1 MDQRAKT
8 IGFIFDF
15 NKNWFGGINYI
26 LNLINSFNYLDQ
38 DQKPRV
44 VVFYNQQN
52 LVFKDEV
59 TYPFVQW
66 IEIKY
71 SFNKGVTYFLSM
83 LLRRNLFYKKEM
95 SKCDILFPTNDLP
108 VKFDKSIHSIS
119 WIPDF
124 QHKILKNNFSFLHR
138 FLREVKFK
146 LILKNSKKTIL
157 SSQDSKNTLSKF
169 YKTSLSKIQIVPFVS
184 IIDKSDFNTSI
195 LANLKL
201 VEGKYFLVS
210 NQFHA
215 HKNFEIVLKAF
226 SMLPKNRKLK
236 LVITG
241 GKSDKNAN
249 YFNKIQRLS
258 NSLNLNDRIIFTG
271 FVSRDDVL
279 SLMRFSISLIQPSFF
294 EGWNTAIEDCKSLGV
309 NVIASNID
317 VHIEQLGVNGVLFD
331 PKNPNDL
338 LDKMQNAEKIGNKQP
353 ENLRVRYSNFS
364 NLFLDAISQ

>member
-26 LNLINSFNYLDQ
+26 LNLINSFNYLKENE
-38 DQKPRV
+38 KPRV
-44 VVFYNQQN
+44 IVFYNQQN

-71 SFNKGVTYFLSM
+71 NVNKGLTYFFS
-83 LLRRNLFYKKEM
+83 LLIGKNLFYKKEM
-95 SKCDILFPTNDLP
+95 SKCDVLFPTNDLP
-108 VKFDKSIHSIS
+108 VKFDKSVHAIS

-184 IIDKSDFNTSI
+184 IIDKNDFNTSI
-195 LANLKL
+195 LADLKL
-201 VEGKYFLVS
+201 AKGEYFLVS

-215 HKNFEIVLKAF
+215 HKNFEIVLQAF
-226 SMLPKNRKLK
+226 SKLPKNRKLK

-241 GKSDKNAN
+241 GKSEKNSN
-249 YFNKIQRLS
+249 YFNKIQQLS
-258 NSLNLNDRIIFTG
+258 KSLKLNDTVVFTG
-271 FVSRDDVL
+271 FISRDDVL

-294 EGWNTAIEDCKSLGV
+294 EGWNTAVEDCKSLGV

-317 VHIEQLGVNGVLFD
+317 VHKEQLGVNGFLFD
-331 PKNPNDL
+331 PKSSNDL
-338 LDKMQNAEKIGNKQP
+338 LDKMLIAKKIENNQP
-353 ENLRVRYSNFS
+353 EDLKVRYGKFS
-364 NLFLDAISQ
+364 KLFLDAISQ

>member
-1 MDQRAKT
+1 MDQRTKT

-44 VVFYNQQN
+44 IVFYNQQN

-71 SFNKGVTYFLSM
+71 SFNKGITYFLSI
-83 LLRRNLFYKKEM
+83 LLGRNLFYKKQM
-95 SKCDILFPTNDLP
+95 SKCDVLFPTNDLP
-108 VKFDKSIHSIS
+108 VKFDKSIHAIS

-157 SSQDSKNTLSKF
+157 SSQDSKNTLLKF

-195 LANLKL
+195 LADFKL
-201 VEGKYFLVS
+201 IEGQYFLVS

-215 HKNFEIVLKAF
+215 HKNFEVVLKAF
-226 SMLPKNRKLK
+226 SKLPKNTKLK

-241 GKSDKNAN
+241 GKSEKNAN
-249 YFNKIQRLS
+249 YFNRIQQLS
-258 NSLNLNDRIIFTG
+258 KSLKLEDRIVFTG
-271 FVSRDDVL
+271 FISREDVL
-279 SLMRFSISLIQPSFF
+279 SLMYYSLSLIQPSFF

-317 VHIEQLGVNGVLFD
+317 VHKEQLGVYGALFD

-338 LDKMQNAEKIGNKQP
+338 LDKMLIAKKI
-353 ENLRVRYSNFS
+353 ENNQLDDLKVRYSNFS
-364 NLFLDAISQ
+364 KLFLDAISQ

>member
-1 MDQRAKT
+1 MDHRAKT

-38 DQKPRV
+38 NKKPRV
-44 VVFYNQQN
+44 IVFYNQQN

-71 SFNKGVTYFLSM
+71 SFNKGITYFLSI
-83 LLRRNLFYKKEM
+83 LLVRNLFYNKQM
-95 SKCDILFPTNDLP
+95 SKFDFLFPTNDLP
-108 VKFDKSIHSIS
+108 VKFDKSIHAIS

-157 SSQDSKNTLSKF
+157 SSQDSKNTLLKF

-195 LANLKL
+195 LADLKL
-201 VEGKYFLVS
+201 IEGQYFLVS

-215 HKNFEIVLKAF
+215 HKNFEVVLKAF
-226 SMLPKNRKLK
+226 SKLPKNTELK

-241 GKSDKNAN
+241 GKSEKNAN
-249 YFNKIQRLS
+249 YFNRIQQLS
-258 NSLNLNDRIIFTG
+258 KSLKLEDRIVFTG
-271 FVSRDDVL
+271 FISREDVL
-279 SLMRFSISLIQPSFF
+279 SLMYYSHSLIQPSFF

-317 VHIEQLGVNGVLFD
+317 VHKEQLEVYGALFD

-338 LDKMQNAEKIGNKQP
+338 LDKMQIAGKIKNKQP

-364 NLFLDAISQ
+364 RLFLDAVSK

>member
-1 MDQRAKT
+1 MDQRTKT

-44 VVFYNQQN
+44 IVFYNQQN

-71 SFNKGVTYFLSM
+71 SFNKGITYFLSI
-83 LLRRNLFYKKEM
+83 LLGRNLFYNKQM
-95 SKCDILFPTNDLP
+95 SKCDVLFPTNDLP
-108 VKFDKSIHSIS
+108 VKFDKSIHAIS

-138 FLREVKFK
+138 FLRELKFK

-157 SSQDSKNTLSKF
+157 SSQDSKNTLLKF

-195 LANLKL
+195 LADFKL
-201 VEGKYFLVS
+201 IEGQYFLVS

-215 HKNFEIVLKAF
+215 HKNFEVVLKAF
-226 SMLPKNRKLK
+226 SKLPKNTKLK

-241 GKSDKNAN
+241 GKSEKNAN
-249 YFNKIQRLS
+249 YFNRIQQLS
-258 NSLNLNDRIIFTG
+258 KSLKLEDRIVFTG
-271 FVSRDDVL
+271 FISREDVL
-279 SLMRFSISLIQPSFF
+279 SLMYYSLSLIQPSFF

-317 VHIEQLGVNGVLFD
+317 VHKEQLGVNGFLFD
-331 PKNPNDL
+331 PENSNDL
-338 LDKMQNAEKIGNKQP
+338 LDKMLIAKKI
-353 ENLRVRYSNFS
+353 ENNQLDDLKVRYSNFS
-364 NLFLDAISQ
+364 KLFLDAISQ